1 MRSLG
6 VLLIFAAS
14 LKLLSRMLLGL
25 VVKPTMV
32 LVLVAPGG
40 PSVSVLIFSPL
51 LQSDDMELR
60 FDWSARVFPP
70 TLSVVLRSLQPDR
83 DIVEEYIE
91 DSPWNGRVR
100 KSMLVA
106 CEAADIFVFWWMR
119 GNWTLWGLGV
129 VRYPSRGLCLGFG
142 LSFGFLELVYSSSSA
157 STVWSLLV

>member
-14 LKLLSRMLLGL
+14 LKLLSQMLLGS
-25 VVKPTMV
+25 VVKPTRV
-32 LVLVAPGG
+32 LALVPPGG

-60 FDWSARVFPP
+60 FDWSAKVFPP

-91 DSPWNGRVR
+91 DSPWNGRVW

-106 CEAADIFVFWWMR
+106 CETADIFVFWWRR
-119 GNWTLWGLGV
+119 GAWTLWCLGKV
-129 VRYPSRGLCLGFG
+129 LYPSRGLSFG
-142 LSFGFLELVYSSSSA
+142 LSFGFLELV
-157 STVWSLLV
+157 